1 MKIINTRVNHLVNPI
16 GYQLP
21 HLSFSYVTEEAEGKK
36 QKAAQIRIFADPE
49 RKQVLY
55 DTGVQEQISSLSHN
69 IDMELKP
76 CTRYYWT
83 VKVWSDAGEEA
94 ESELNFFETG
104 LMDQPWQGKWIGCD
118 DSNERHPVFHIYL
131 RPRTLCCLD

>member
-1 MKIINTRVNHLVNPI
+1 MKIVNTRVNHLVNPI

-36 QKAAQIRIFADPE
+36 QKAAQIRIYADPE

-76 CTRYYWT
+76 CTRYY
-83 VKVWSDAGEEA
+83 
-94 ESELNFFETG
+94 
-104 LMDQPWQGKWIGCD
+104 
-118 DSNERHPVFHIYL
+118 
-131 RPRTLCCLD
+131 